1 MAKQTST
8 GNSKKWIESKQLL
21 EEHAATHGFKVKY
34 RVNHEANSWI
44 SFAQKEIVIH
54 SRSSHENQVYDL
66 IHELGHLKLQQETG
80 HHSTYYQTQYTQVFE
95 MFSKSS
101 RAYKIKIL
109 EEEVDAWKFGL
120 ILACELG
127 IVVNEKNYEI
137 RKASKLMT
145 YASWASSKKRKP
157 PM

>member
-1 MAKQTST
+1 MANRSS
-8 GNSKKWIESKQLL
+8 NKWIDYKQLL
-21 EEHAATHGFKVKY
+21 EGYAAAHGFKVKY
-34 RVNHEANSWI
+34 QINREANSWI
-44 SFAQKEIVIH
+44 SFASKEISIH

-66 IHELGHLKLQQETG
+66 IHELGHLRLQQQSS
-80 HHSTYYQTQYTQVFE
+80 HQDTYYQTQYTQVFE

-127 IVVNEKNYEI
+127 IAVNEKNFEI

-145 YASWASSKKRKP
+145 YASWASSKKYKP